1 MTDGKI
7 TLKDFAR
14 QERLSYHELVR
25 LAVDGNIDTK
35 RPQDRREL
43 EELLHRLDPLARTT
57 TSEEPTGN
65 SGSDTKIVMMRIP
78 GSNIYYVTIMKGG
91 KVILTKGQD
100 GNLDLSDPQQGLD
113 EITDILAY
121 STMLDTSNRIDSA
134 KKKKTGKKGK
144 PTFKPTKDKPGY
156 VRDQALDTYLI
167 ENADALAFFALANP
181 EKIKK
186 TRTFT
191 NRDDLEEIIND
202 PAFLETAT
210 NLGLTIEVESITSY
224 VAKHRGEI
232 SRKTKRV
239 ITEIIEKEDIRKTAG
254 EVLLEYII
262 REDREKKKLRE
273 LCEKSESVLPLYK
286 RFIDKK
292 ISKRLDDKGEH
303 FVICFRQL
311 ALDVLYSVKRTGIE
325 MSKEDFKRYISS
337 TAKWVAYAKAADYIK
352 NDEYIQKNILPK
364 LRTTEDERSSRDK
377 IFEAVSDLGRL
388 VIDPDHSY
396 DKIFFRFLVAGLWM
410 EGVMEK
416 ETDKGSEPRTIG
428 GAMNEY
434 TDGIGNLI
442 ERYDLYDR
450 LLKKA
455 FVKQL
460 EKGVFDEKKTE
471 LNTQGEC
478 STFGRTLYDSLLDKD
493 KGRFTSIR
501 YEERPLTECGTYLVR
516 LLRSYIGI
524 NRQYFVDE
532 IEKRTGENKDAT

>member
-1 MTDGKI
+1 
-7 TLKDFAR
+7 
-14 QERLSYHELVR
+14 
-25 LAVDGNIDTK
+25 
-35 RPQDRREL
+35 
-43 EELLHRLDPLARTT
+43 
-57 TSEEPTGN
+57 
-65 SGSDTKIVMMRIP
+65 
-78 GSNIYYVTIMKGG
+78 
-91 KVILTKGQD
+91 
-100 GNLDLSDPQQGLD
+100 
-113 EITDILAY
+113 
-121 STMLDTSNRIDSA
+121 
-134 KKKKTGKKGK
+134 
-144 PTFKPTKDKPGY
+144 
-156 VRDQALDTYLI
+156 
-167 ENADALAFFALANP
+167 
-181 EKIKK
+181 
-186 TRTFT
+186 
-191 NRDDLEEIIND
+191 
-202 PAFLETAT
+202 
-210 NLGLTIEVESITSY
+210 
-224 VAKHRGEI
+224 
-232 SRKTKRV
+232 
-239 ITEIIEKEDIRKTAG
+239 
-254 EVLLEYII
+254 
-262 REDREKKKLRE
+262 
-273 LCEKSESVLPLYK
+273 
-286 RFIDKK
+286 
-292 ISKRLDDKGEH
+292 
-303 FVICFRQL
+303 
-311 ALDVLYSVKRTGIE
+311 